1 MIGRKILNYTIISL
15 IGEGGMGSV
24 YLAEHAQVNRKVAI
38 KVLHP
43 QYTKNEE
50 IKIRFKNE
58 ASTMA
63 HLQHPNIVT
72 LLDYV
77 EDETGMYLIME
88 YIQGTPLDEYISN
101 VTGPM
106 PEEKAVPVMLQVLS
120 GFSYAHSQKIVHRD
134 IKPANIIVCNDGSV
148 KILDFGIARL
158 LGEGN
163 QNLTKT
169 GTQMGTV
176 FYMSPEQVQGKKVD
190 HRSDI
195 YALGVTF
202 YQMLTGVNPYK
213 GMTTDYEVYNRIVKE
228 DLPDPASVYPGIPPY
243 FKQIL
248 DKALAKDVESRF
260 QSCDEFSIAIQQ
272 KSVGNKTVGTSTSSS
287 AKKTIKP
294 QPVANNGNS
303 TASLVLGILALLT
316 SFIPLGNAVSLIM
329 AILAIIL
336 GASAVKKARLFKEY
350 QGTDGGGKTGRIL
363 GIISLFVIIVVYVVL
378 YSRYLS
384 KDSDGDG
391 VPDRKDNCKSDK
403 GNTSDGCPDKD
414 LDGVYDYDDLCP
426 DLFGTSENSGCPDS
440 DGDGVYDNQD
450 ECPNE
455 SGDIEN
461 MGCPWVDSDGD
472 GINDDED
479 NCPEEYGV
487 SSNSGCPQ
495 GEGLIW
501 FDNSHGGKWGGDV
514 SVYVEGEFVGIINN
528 WYSSA
533 PDCGA
538 SGCVTISR
546 PPGTYSWYAESEQG
560 KTWTGNMTIRN
571 NDCMWNS
578 IWIN

>member
-1 MIGRKILNYTIISL
+1 MIGTQILNYTIISL

-88 YIQGTPLDEYISN
+88 YIKGTPLDEYISN

-106 PEEKAVPVMLQVLS
+106 PEEKAVPIMLQVLS
-120 GFSYAHSQKIVHRD
+120 GFSYAHTQKVVHRD

-202 YQMLTGVNPYK
+202 YQMLTGVNPYR

-228 DLPDPASVYPGIPPY
+228 DLPDPASIYPGIPSY

-248 DKALAKDVESRF
+248 NKALAKDVENRF
-260 QSCDEFSIAIQQ
+260 QNCDDFIIAIQQ
-272 KSVGNKTVGTSTSSS
+272 KSVGKKAVEATAQTRANKTV
-287 AKKTIKP
+287 KTQTNIR
-294 QPVANNGNS
+294 NGNS

-316 SFIPLGNAVSLIM
+316 SFIPIGNAVSFIM
-329 AILAIIL
+329 AIIAIFL
-336 GASAVKKARLFKEY
+336 GTSAMKKARLFKEFH
-350 QGTDGGGKTGRIL
+350 GTDGGGKKGRIL
-363 GIISLFVIIVVYVVL
+363 GFVSLIIILIVYVIV
-378 YSRYLS
+378 YIAYRN

-391 VPDRKDNCKSDK
+391 VPDRKDNCIYDQ
-403 GNTSDGCPDKD
+403 GNTSDGCPDRD
-414 LDGVYDYDDLCP
+414 LDGIYDEDDLCA
-426 DLFGTSENSGCPDS
+426 DLFGRAENGGCPDS
-440 DGDGVYDNQD
+440 DGDGVFDNQD

-472 GINDDED
+472 GTNDDED
-479 NCPEEYGV
+479 NCPEEYGS

-495 GEGLIW
+495 GDGLFW
-501 FDNSHGGKWGGDV
+501 FDNSHGRKWGGNI
-514 SVYVEGEFVGIINN
+514 SVYVEGVFVGIINN

-538 SGCVTISR
+538 SGCVNISR
-546 PPGTYSWYAESEQG
+546 PPGTYSWYAESERG
-560 KTWTGNMTIRN
+560 TTWSGTMTIRN
-571 NDCMWNS
+571 DDCTWHS